1 MNLGR
6 GRNRALPLALSI
18 IALAFGAIACGEEEE
33 TELRDGKEIV
43 FVVEGEPIELGDLRF
58 NVQLTRFLNPNDT
71 EDSEYLEGLPAPG
84 AGKDYLAVFMEVEN
98 EGDEDLRLPSA
109 VEMEIE
115 DTTDQV
121 FDPIE
126 TDSLFALELGSTI
139 EAGGEVPSSNTA
151 AASGPVQGSIVL
163 FLVDKVVSENRPLEL
178 KILAD
183 GEEGLIELDI

>member
-6 GRNRALPLALSI
+6 GRNRGLALSLSVA
-18 IALAFGAIACGEEEE
+18 ALAFGAVACGEEGE
-33 TELRDGKEIV
+33 TTTVDGKELA
-43 FVVEGEPIELGDLRF
+43 FVVEGEPLELGDLRF

-71 EDSEYLEGLPAPG
+71 EDAEYLEGLPDPS
-84 AGKDYLAVFMEVEN
+84 AGQDYLAVFMEVEN
-98 EGDEDLRLPSA
+98 EGDEDLQLPSA

-115 DTTDQV
+115 DTTDKV

-126 TDSLFALELGSTI
+126 TDSLFALDLGATI
-139 EAGGEVPSSNTA
+139 EAGGRQPEPNTA

-163 FLVDKVVSENRPLEL
+163 FLVDREVSENRPLEL